1 MSRIVIDRT
10 FTDTDVKNAI
20 NTMSDDLYSGTPLAL
35 VYIVTLTQTS
45 TNAPVATVISD
56 TITGITWART
66 AVGTYT
72 ATKSG
77 AFTLGKTTPN
87 TTGASANDVAGNKIT
102 AQQTSVNVITVKT
115 YAAAD
120 TTVLADGVLTNQE
133 FQIKIYQ

>member
-20 NTMSDDLYSGTPLAL
+20 NTMSLDQYNSTPTSS

-45 TNAPVATVISD
+45 TNAPVATVLSD
-56 TITGITWART
+56 TITGIVWART
-66 AVGTYT
+66 GVGTYT

-77 AFTLGKTTPN
+77 AFTSGKTTPN
-87 TTGASANDVAGNKIT
+87 ATGASCSDIAGNKIT
-102 AQQTSVNVITVKT
+102 AQWTSTNVITVKT

-120 TTVLADGVLTNQE
+120 TETLADGVLSSQE
-133 FQIKIYQ
+133 FQIKIYE